1 MSCGCI
7 DSQVPELLTLVISID
22 NRGIQA
28 SGLRQMGSEQVK
40 QAATRVLD
48 KLPPAVKDSC
58 KRVARRLVL
67 PYARVRLSV
76 GVRPLSF
83 WWGRDRGQEIAR
95 YYLEELFLTEF
106 SEDIRGYCLEFSA
119 DDYTSMFGNTG
130 VTKIDI
136 LNLEE
141 GNPNTTIQ
149 ADITTAN
156 DIPSNQFDC
165 IICTHVLHIISD
177 FEKAIAELHRILRP
191 GGVVL
196 IAVPQVSMC
205 CPGYGE
211 LWRFTQEGLRSALG
225 SAFEDENIVTRAYGN
240 SLTAAGE
247 IRGLTAHEFSK
258 RQLNYHDQR
267 FAVEICARAV
277 KKW

>member
-1 MSCGCI
+1 
-7 DSQVPELLTLVISID
+7 
-22 NRGIQA
+22 
-28 SGLRQMGSEQVK
+28 MGYKQVK
-40 QAATRVLD
+40 QTAKRALD
-48 KLPPAVKDSC
+48 ILPPAAKDSC
-58 KRVARRLVL
+58 KRVTRRLVS
-67 PYARVRLSV
+67 PYARLRLSV
-76 GVRPLSF
+76 GVQPLSF

-106 SEDIRGYCLEFSA
+106 SADIRGHCLEFSA
-119 DDYTSMFGNTG
+119 DDYTSVFGGNR

-136 LNLEE
+136 LNLE
-141 GNPNTTIQ
+141 GGMPNTTIQ

-177 FEKAIAELHRILRP
+177 LEMAVSELYRILRP

-205 CPGYGE
+205 CPEYGE
-211 LWRFTQEGLRSALG
+211 MWRFTQDGLRSVLAG
-225 SAFEDENIVTRAYGN
+225 AFEDENIITRAYGN

-247 IRGLTAHEFSK
+247 IRGLAAHEFSE
-258 RQLNYHDQR
+258 RQLNHHDQR
-267 FAVEICARAV
+267 FAVEVCARAV
-277 KKW
+277 KKC

>member
-1 MSCGCI
+1 
-7 DSQVPELLTLVISID
+7 
-22 NRGIQA
+22 
-28 SGLRQMGSEQVK
+28 MGSRQVK
-40 QAATRVLD
+40 QAGKRVFDGLPISVQDSCTRVYRGL
-48 KLPPAVKDSC
+48 AS
-58 KRVARRLVL
+58 

-76 GVRPLSF
+76 GVQPLSF

-106 SEDIRGYCLEFSA
+106 SEDIQGHCLEFA
-119 DDYTSMFGNTG
+119 ANDYTSMFGDATRI
-130 VTKIDI
+130 TKIDI

-141 GNPNTTIQ
+141 GNKNTTIQ
-149 ADITTAN
+149 ADITMVN

-177 FEKAIAELHRILRP
+177 YKKAIAELHRILRP
-191 GGVVL
+191 GGVAL

-205 CPGYGE
+205 CPEYGE
-211 LWRFTQEGLRSALG
+211 LWRFTQEGLRSALT

-247 IRGLTAHEFSK
+247 IRGLAAHEFTK
-258 RQLNYHDQR
+258 RQLNHHDQR
-267 FAVEICARAV
+267 FSVEVCARAV
-277 KKW
+277 KTC